1 MKNPLLKPHVLDYS
15 KVEQK
20 LKKAIPEITQE
31 EINEIISTIPPTM
44 PMVLVSSMIQVLK
57 VTYKNP
63 KELERLKKTNAVDE
77 INKLK

>member
-1 MKNPLLKPHVLDYS
+1 MKNPLLKPQVVDYY

-31 EINEIISTIPPTM
+31 EINEIISTIPPSM

-57 VTYKNP
+57 LTYKNP